1 MDVRNTHGGG
11 GGRAG
16 GGFIVEFKFGNE
28 MTLKKKKTL
37 RDLCRKVLIA
47 ADL

>member
-1 MDVRNTHGGG
+1 MDVRNIYGGG

-28 MTLKKKKTL
+28 MILKKKKIL
-37 RDLCRKVLIA
+37 RDFCRKVLIVV
-47 ADL
+47 DF